1 MSLDDHEMGTSNPGT
16 DVADSRQAVMLRLE
30 RICREFNVDSL
41 LPQIGAGEEVLREH
55 GVVDV
60 AVLGQFKAGK
70 SSFLNGLIGR
80 DVLPVNVLPATA
92 VITRIGH
99 GPADRALARH
109 MDGRAREI
117 PLEDLP
123 EFVTEQRNPGN
134 AKQVSIVD
142 VELPVLA
149 DFRGMR
155 FVDTPGLG
163 SVFAH
168 NTKVSM
174 EWLPRVGGA
183 LVAVS
188 VNHPLSEQDLNLL
201 LEVFRHTPETAILLT
216 KADLVTGEQL
226 EAVVEF
232 TKRQVIRHT
241 GKDVAILPFS
251 NRPGFDALRNAVREH
266 LFRRI
271 VHRRE
276 ETFEEIVDHKI
287 RFLVGECRQYL
298 ALAHRVAETAGKA
311 REELREV
318 LEREDRDLGA
328 VKSEIGL
335 QIRDIES
342 RVRTAAGERFHS
354 HHREILDRMVSRLGE
369 AGKEWTGNLAKVTGA
384 FREWLLE
391 ALSEELAEVSFHG
404 ETHLAGFLVT
414 SQSSFQ
420 RTVRAFQDR
429 LAKEIERALGIPFT
443 GARFHAE
450 IEEPARPDVRVGK
463 TFDSQ
468 VDLLWFL
475 VPMSVF
481 RSLVLRHF
489 RKQVVWEVEKNL
501 SRLASQWA
509 DAVNRSIGGLARQS
523 LEFMRGEAAT
533 IRSLVENAEDRRD
546 DIRKAIAELDHLE
559 SSLSGSPR
567 EGAC

>member
-1 MSLDDHEMGTSNPGT
+1 M
-16 DVADSRQAVMLRLE
+16 VSREACIE
-30 RICREFNVDSL
+30 RIEAICKSFRIDSL
-41 LPQIGAGEEVLREH
+41 MPQIRAGEEVLREH

-70 SSFLNGLIGR
+70 SSFLNSLIGR

-99 GPADRALARH
+99 GPAERTLVRYLAGRH
-109 MDGRAREI
+109 EEI

-134 AKQVSIVD
+134 EKEVSIVD
-142 VELPVLA
+142 VELPALEE
-149 DFRGMR
+149 FRGMR

-188 VNHPLSEQDLNLL
+188 VGRPLSEQDLNLL

-216 KADLVTGEQL
+216 KADLVSGSQL
-226 EAVVEF
+226 DSVVEF
-232 TKRQVIRHT
+232 TRQQIVRHT

-251 NRPGFDALRNAVREH
+251 IRPGFEPLRGEVRDH
-266 LFRRI
+266 IFRRI

-276 ETFEEIVDHKI
+276 ETFEEIVNHKI
-287 RFLVGECRQYL
+287 RFLIGGCRQYL
-298 ALAHRVAETAGKA
+298 ALANHAAEASGKA

-318 LEREDRDLGA
+318 LTREDRDLGA
-328 VKSEIGL
+328 VKSEIGV
-335 QIRDIES
+335 QVRDLES
-342 RVRTAAGERFHS
+342 RVRTTAGERFHS
-354 HHREILDRMVSRLGE
+354 YHREVLDRMDRRLREVEKG
-369 AGKEWTGNLAKVTGA
+369 WTGNLAKVTRT

-391 ALSEELAEVSFHG
+391 ALEEELAEVSFYG

-414 SQSSFQ
+414 AQSSFQ
-420 RTVRAFQDR
+420 RAVRAFQDR
-429 LAKEIERALGIPFT
+429 LAKELERALGISFT
-443 GARFHAE
+443 GAQFHAE
-450 IEEPARPDVRVGK
+450 IEEPARPDVRVGQ
-463 TFDSQ
+463 TFDTQ
-468 VDLLWFL
+468 IDLLWFL
-475 VPMSVF
+475 IPMTIF
-481 RSLVLRHF
+481 RSLAFRHF
-489 RKQVVWEVEKNL
+489 RKQIVWEVEKNL

-523 LEFMRGEAAT
+523 LEFMQDEHAT
-533 IRSLVENAEDRRD
+533 IQSLVENAEDRRD
-546 DIRKAIAELDHLE
+546 DIRKALAELDRLE
-559 SSLSGSPR
+559 SSLI
-567 EGAC
+567 

>member
-1 MSLDDHEMGTSNPGT
+1 MSLDRDEAGPSRPGT
-16 DVADSRQAVMLRLE
+16 GAADSRQAIVSRLE
-30 RICREFNVDSL
+30 RICREFRVDSL
-41 LPQIGAGEEVLREH
+41 LPQVMAGEEVLREH

-99 GPADRALARH
+99 GPAERALVRRAA
-109 MDGRAREI
+109 GRVEEI
-117 PLEDLP
+117 PLADLP
-123 EFVTEQRNPGN
+123 EYVTEQRNPGN
-134 AKQVSIVD
+134 AKEVSIVD
-142 VELPVLA
+142 VELPALEG
-149 DFRGMR
+149 FRGMR

-183 LVAVS
+183 LVAVT

-216 KADLVTGEQL
+216 KADLVSGEQL
-226 EAVVEF
+226 DDVMEF
-232 TKRQVIRHT
+232 TKKQVIRHS

-251 NRPGFDALRNAVREH
+251 NRPGFEPLRDGVRNH

-276 ETFEEIVDHKI
+276 ETFEEIVNHKI
-287 RFLVGECRQYL
+287 RFLIGGCRQYL
-298 ALAHRVAETAGKA
+298 ALARHAADAAGKA
-311 REELREV
+311 RGELREV
-318 LEREDRDLGA
+318 LGREDGDLSS
-328 VKSEIGL
+328 VKNEIGL
-335 QIRDIES
+335 QVRDLES
-342 RVRTAAGERFHS
+342 RVRSVAGERFHAY
-354 HHREILDRMVSRLGE
+354 HREIRDRMDRRLGE
-369 AGKEWTGNLAKVTGA
+369 VGPGWTGNLAKVTQA

-391 ALSEELAEVSFHG
+391 ALGEELAEVSFYG
-404 ETHLAGFLVT
+404 ETHLAGFLMT
-414 SQSSFQ
+414 AQSSFQ
-420 RTVRAFQDR
+420 RAVRAFQDR
-429 LAKEIERALGIPFT
+429 LAKEIERALGISFT
-443 GARFHAE
+443 GAAFHAE

-463 TFDSQ
+463 TFDTQ

-475 VPMSVF
+475 IPMVIF
-481 RSLVLRHF
+481 RTFAFRHF
-489 RKQVVWEVEKNL
+489 RKQIAWEVEKNL

-509 DAVNRSIGGLARQS
+509 DAVNKSIGFLARQS
-523 LEFMRGEAAT
+523 LEFMRDELAT
-533 IRSLVENAEDRRD
+533 IRGLVENAEDRREE
-546 DIRKAIAELDHLE
+546 IRKALSELDRME
-559 SSLSGSPR
+559 SALPP
-567 EGAC
+567 E

>member
-1 MSLDDHEMGTSNPGT
+1 MDSADLRT
-16 DVADSRQAVMLRLE
+16 DATDSRQAVILRLE
-30 RICREFNVDSL
+30 RICREFHVDSL
-41 LPQIGAGEEVLREH
+41 FPQLKAGEEVLREH

-99 GPADRALARH
+99 GPAERALVRYLS
-109 MDGRAREI
+109 GRVEEI
-117 PLEDLP
+117 PLADLP

-134 AKQVSIVD
+134 VKEVSIVD
-142 VELPVLA
+142 VELPALEG
-149 DFRGMR
+149 FRGMR

-174 EWLPRVGGA
+174 DWLPRVGGA

-201 LEVFRHTPETAILLT
+201 VEVFRHTPETAILLT
-216 KADLVTGEQL
+216 KADLVSAGQL
-226 EAVVEF
+226 QAVVEF
-232 TKRQVIRHT
+232 TKQQVVRHT
-241 GKDVAILPFS
+241 EKNVPILAFS
-251 NRPGFDALRNAVREH
+251 NRPGFDPLRGAVGEH
-266 LFRRI
+266 LSRRI
-271 VHRRE
+271 VQRRE
-276 ETFEEIVDHKI
+276 ETFEEIVTHKI
-287 RFLVGECRQYL
+287 RFLIGGCRQYL
-298 ALAHRVAETAGKA
+298 ALARHAAEAAGKA

-318 LEREDRDLGA
+318 LTHEDRDLGS

-335 QIRDIES
+335 QVRDLES
-342 RVRTAAGERFHS
+342 RVRTAAGEQFHS
-354 HHREILDRMVSRLGE
+354 YHREIRERMDRRLREVGE
-369 AGKEWTGNLAKVTGA
+369 EWTGNLAKVTGK

-391 ALSEELAEVSFHG
+391 ALDEELAEVSFHG

-414 SQSSFQ
+414 AQSSFQ

-429 LAKEIERALGIPFT
+429 LAKEIERALGISFT
-443 GARFHAE
+443 GAQFHAE

-463 TFDSQ
+463 TFDTQ
-468 VDLLWFL
+468 IDLLWFL
-475 VPMSVF
+475 IPMSVF
-481 RSLVLRHF
+481 RPLVFRQF
-489 RKQVVWEVEKNL
+489 RKQIVWEVEKNL

-509 DAVNRSIGGLARQS
+509 DAVNRSIGDLARQA
-523 LEFMRGEAAT
+523 LAFMQNELAT
-533 IRSLVENAEDRRD
+533 IHGLVEGAGDRRD
-546 DIRKAIAELDHLE
+546 KIGKALAELDRLE
-559 SSLSGSPR
+559 AALS
-567 EGAC
+567 

>member
-1 MSLDDHEMGTSNPGT
+1 VVSHET
-16 DVADSRQAVMLRLE
+16 
-30 RICREFNVDSL
+30 RIGCIDKICESFRIDSL
-41 LPQIGAGEEVLREH
+41 LPQIRAGQEVLREH

-99 GPADRALARH
+99 GPAERAFARH
-109 MDGRAREI
+109 LAGRIEEI
-117 PLEDLP
+117 PLEDLS

-134 AKQVSIVD
+134 LKEVSIVD
-142 VELPVLA
+142 VDLPALE

-201 LEVFRHTPETAILLT
+201 LEVSRHTPEMAILLT
-216 KADLVTGEQL
+216 KADLVSGDQL
-226 EAVVEF
+226 DAVVEF
-232 TKRQVIRHT
+232 TRRQVIRHT
-241 GKDVAILPFS
+241 GKEVAILPFS
-251 NRPGFDALRNAVREH
+251 IRPGFEPLRGAVRDH

-287 RFLVGECRQYL
+287 RFLVGGCREYL
-298 ALAHRVAETAGKA
+298 ALAIHAAEAAGKA
-311 REELREV
+311 REDLREV
-318 LEREDRDLGA
+318 LACEDRDLA
-328 VKSEIGL
+328 SVKNEIGL
-335 QIRDIES
+335 QVRDLES

-354 HHREILDRMVSRLGE
+354 YHREIRTRMDRRLRE
-369 AGKEWTGNLAKVTGA
+369 AEKEWTGNLAMVTRT

-391 ALSEELAEVSFHG
+391 ALEEELAEISYYG
-404 ETHLAGFLVT
+404 ETHLAGYLVE

-420 RTVRAFQDR
+420 RAARAFQDR
-429 LAKEIERALGIPFT
+429 FAKEIEKALGISFT
-443 GARFHAE
+443 GAQFHAA

-468 VDLLWFL
+468 IDLLWFL
-475 VPMSVF
+475 IPMPIFRPLVF
-481 RSLVLRHF
+481 RQF
-489 RKQVVWEVEKNL
+489 RKQIAWEVEKNL

-509 DAVNRSIGGLARQS
+509 DAVNRSISGLARQS
-523 LEFMRGEAAT
+523 LEFMRDELAT
-533 IRSLVENAEDRRD
+533 IRRLVENAEDRRD
-546 DIRKAIAELDHLE
+546 DIRKSLVELDRLE
-559 SSLSGSPR
+559 SALTR
-567 EGAC
+567 K

>member
-1 MSLDDHEMGTSNPGT
+1 MNGDETGASSPGA
-16 DVADSRQAVMLRLE
+16 DAADSRQAVISRLE
-30 RICREFNVDSL
+30 RICREFHVDSL
-41 LPQIGAGEEVLREH
+41 IPQIMAGEEVLRDH

-99 GPADRALARH
+99 GPAERALVRRPA
-109 MDGRAREI
+109 GRVEEI
-117 PLEDLP
+117 RLEDLP
-123 EFVTEQRNPGN
+123 EYVTEQRNPGN
-134 AKQVSIVD
+134 EKQVSIVD
-142 VELPVLA
+142 VELPALEG
-149 DFRGMR
+149 FRGMR

-216 KADLVTGEQL
+216 KADLVSAEQL
-226 EAVVEF
+226 ESVVDF
-232 TKRQVIRHT
+232 TRRQVTNHT
-241 GKDVAILPFS
+241 GKDVPILPFS
-251 NRPGFDALRNAVREH
+251 NRPGFEPLRNAVRDH

-276 ETFEEIVDHKI
+276 ETFEDIVNHKI
-287 RFLVGECRQYL
+287 RFLIGGCRQYL
-298 ALAHRVAETAGKA
+298 ALAHHAADAAGKA

-318 LEREDRDLGA
+318 LAREEGDSSS

-335 QIRDIES
+335 QVRDLET
-342 RVRTAAGERFHS
+342 RVRTVAGERFHS
-354 HHREILDRMVSRLGE
+354 HHKEIRGRMELRLGE
-369 AGKEWTGNLAKVTGA
+369 AGSEWTGNLAKVTQA

-391 ALSEELAEVSFHG
+391 ALGEELAEVSFYG

-414 SQSSFQ
+414 AQSSFQ
-420 RTVRAFQDR
+420 RAVRAFQDR
-429 LAKEIERALGIPFT
+429 LAKEIERALGISFT
-443 GARFHAE
+443 GAQFHAE

-463 TFDSQ
+463 TFDTQ
-468 VDLLWFL
+468 IDLLWFL
-475 VPMSVF
+475 IPMSVF
-481 RSLVLRHF
+481 RSFAFRHY
-489 RKQVVWEVEKNL
+489 RKQIAWEVEKNL

-509 DAVNRSIGGLARQS
+509 DAVNRSIGFLARQS
-523 LEFMRGEAAT
+523 LEFMQDELVT
-533 IRSLVENAEDRRD
+533 IRSLVGNAGDRREE
-546 DIRKAIAELDHLE
+546 ILNALAELDRLE
-559 SSLSGSPR
+559 SSFP
-567 EGAC
+567 AK